1 MCVFVCVCKFCST
14 AEGDNSHT
22 HTHTQAGTGSHNG
35 CPIGFA
41 ARIYYKM
48 PNMQR
53 PYIEYGNKIGFWGI
67 HSGLDNSFLWLK
79 IFHCLAGFLA
89 KAVALRL
96 PLSLSLSQSLFLYKP
111 KHPSQAGPTGGHVRK
126 TLKVRILFT
135 AVLNEYANW
144 ALSTAASKENLFRL
158 QNKHSFLFSI
168 VPY

>member
-1 MCVFVCVCKFCST
+1 MCVWVGVRVLLCIYVCVRKFCST
-14 AEGDNSHT
+14 AEGD
-22 HTHTQAGTGSHNG
+22 THTQAGTGSHNG

-79 IFHCLAGFLA
+79 IFHCLAGLLA

-96 PLSLSLSQSLFLYKP
+96 PLSLFLFHSLFLYKSER
-111 KHPSQAGPTGGHVRK
+111 PSRAGPTGGHVRK

-144 ALSTAASKENLFRL
+144 ALSTAASKK
-158 QNKHSFLFSI
+158 KHSTS
-168 VPY
+168 VK